1 MKKLRVLSYILSF
14 LIVIYFAFGF
24 VLFPIIL
31 KNQIIKNLDEN
42 LSQKTTIEKIEF
54 NPLNFKLKMHDL
66 KISDSNN
73 KPVLSFN
80 ELFVDFLANESIK
93 KQNIHIKDISLKDAF
108 LNYNFISED
117 KKTQMQMDSKNINL
131 DLSSL
136 ELNKETISIKDIK
149 LTNSSTNIIDKI
161 NNLEI
166 NAKNIHFD
174 IFNILKDNSGFKIE
188 KTNINEPNI
197 SITLAK
203 KESINP
209 TVIEQKVTKAQE
221 VNPPLKLDIGPINI
235 SNAIFSFE
243 DKNLPIPFKTIVSK
257 LNGEISEFKNTNSS
271 KTKLEVKGIVDEYG
285 VAKITGLVDANNI
298 KVLTDI
304 NMIFNNIAVKNFTP
318 YSSKFVGREIKSGK
332 LDLDLKYNIQKS
344 NLEARNII
352 IISQLELGD
361 KIKNTDAISLPLD
374 IAIALLKDSN
384 GIININLPISGNV
397 DNPEFS
403 ITPILWQGFTNLIT
417 KAITAPFSLLASMFN
432 FSEDEIKTVRFD
444 VLENEIGPIQKESLD
459 KIAQILKSKKELA
472 LEITPSYEINSE
484 AYAQQ
489 KQNYLARKNDDT
501 NLKKEEIET
510 LISKEEIKTVELEK
524 IAKNRALN
532 ISNYLKNKGIK
543 SNQIILTNKIE
554 TNSSSI
560 NLNIS
565 KSN

>member
-1 MKKLRVLSYILSF
+1 MKKLKILSYILSF

-54 NPLNFKLKMHDL
+54 NPLNFKLKIHDL

-73 KPVLSFN
+73 KHILSFN
-80 ELFVDFLANESIK
+80 ELFVDFLLNESIK
-93 KQNIHIKDISLKDAF
+93 KQNINIKDIFLKDAF

-117 KKTQMQMDSKNINL
+117 KKTQMQIDSKNINL

-136 ELNKETISIKDIK
+136 ELNKESISIKDIK

-166 NAKNIHFD
+166 NAKNIYFD

-209 TVIEQKVTKAQE
+209 TVIEQKVAKAQE

-318 YSSKFVGREIKSGK
+318 YSSKFVGREIKNGK

-352 IISQLELGD
+352 ILSQLELGD
-361 KIKNTDAISLPLD
+361 KIENPDALSLPLD

-384 GIININLPISGNV
+384 GIINIDLPISGNV

-432 FSEDEIKTVRFD
+432 FSEDEIKTVKFD
-444 VLENEIGPIQKESLD
+444 ALEKEIGPIQKESLD

-472 LEITPSYEINSE
+472 IELTPSYEINSE

-501 NLKKEEIET
+501 NLKKEEIEA
-510 LISKEEIKTVELEK
+510 LILKEEIKTIELEK
-524 IAKNRALN
+524 IAKNRITN
-532 ISNYLKNKGIK
+532 INNYLIKEKGINSK
-543 SNQIILTNKIE
+543 QIIMLNKIE
-554 TNSSSI
+554 NNTSSI

-565 KSN
+565 KK

>member
-1 MKKLRVLSYILSF
+1 MKKLKILTYTFSF
-14 LIVIYFAFGF
+14 LIVIYLVFGF
-24 VLFPIIL
+24 VFLPIIL

-54 NPLNFKLKMHDL
+54 NPLNFKLKIHDL

-73 KPVLSFN
+73 KPVLSFK
-80 ELFVDFLANESIK
+80 ELFVDFLLNESLK
-93 KQNIHIKDISLKDAF
+93 KQNIYIKDIVLKEAF

-117 KKTQMQMDSKNINL
+117 KKIQMQIDSKNINL

-136 ELNKETISIKDIK
+136 ELNKETISVKDIK

-166 NAKNIHFD
+166 NAKNINFD

-209 TVIEQKVTKAQE
+209 TVIEQKVAKQE

-243 DKNLPIPFKTIVSK
+243 DKNLPIPFKTTISK
-257 LNGEISEFKNTNSS
+257 LNGEIDEFKNTNSS

-352 IISQLELGD
+352 ILSQLELGD
-361 KIKNTDAISLPLD
+361 KIENPDALSLPLD
-374 IAIALLKDSN
+374 IAIALLKDSD

-432 FSEDEIKTVRFD
+432 FSEDEIKTVKFD

-472 LEITPSYEINSE
+472 IELTPSYEINSE

-489 KQNYLARKNDDT
+489 KQNYLARKNDDK
-501 NLKKEEIET
+501 NLKKEEIEA
-510 LISKEEIKTVELEK
+510 LISKEEIKTIELEK
-524 IAKNRALN
+524 IAKNRVLN
-532 ISNYLKNKGIK
+532 ITNYLKTKGIK

-560 NLNIS
+560 NLNIT

>member
-1 MKKLRVLSYILSF
+1 MKKLKILTYTFSF

-24 VLFPIIL
+24 VFLPIIL

-54 NPLNFKLKMHDL
+54 NPLNFHLKIHDL

-93 KQNIHIKDISLKDAF
+93 KQNINIKDISLKDAF

-117 KKTQMQMDSKNINL
+117 KKTQMQINSKSINL
-131 DLSSL
+131 DLNSL
-136 ELNKETISIKDIK
+136 ELKKETISVKDIK

-166 NAKNIHFD
+166 NAKNINFD

-203 KESINP
+203 KESINT
-209 TVIEQKVTKAQE
+209 TVKEQKTEKAQE
-221 VNPPLKLDIGPINI
+221 INPPLKLDIGPINI

-243 DKNLPIPFKTIVSK
+243 DKNLPIPFKTTVSK
-257 LNGEISEFKNTNSS
+257 LNGEIDEFKNTDSS

-344 NLEARNII
+344 NLEAKNSI

-361 KIKNTDAISLPLD
+361 KIENPDALSLPLD

-384 GIININLPISGNV
+384 GIINIDLPISGNV

-417 KAITAPFSLLASMFN
+417 KVITAPFSLLASIFN
-432 FSEDEIKTVRFD
+432 FSEDEIKTVKFD

-472 LEITPSYEINSE
+472 IEITASYDVKIE
-484 AYAQQ
+484 AYAKQ
-489 KQNYLARKNDDT
+489 KQNYLAKKNDDK
-501 NLKKEEIET
+501 NLKEEEIEA
-510 LISKEEIKTVELEK
+510 LILKEEIKTIELEK

-532 ISNYLKNKGIK
+532 ISKYLKTKGIK
-543 SNQIILTNKIE
+543 AKQIILTNKIE